1 MSRTFDELSD
11 FIRNQM
17 RMSHIYQ
24 PVMLMEL
31 LKGGG
36 SASTR
41 DIAKAL
47 LVEDISQIEYY
58 ERITKNMVG
67 RVLTRNRGITEKQG
81 DSYHLK
87 GFDDLSVTEVE
98 ELFGLCADE
107 HKSFVERRGDRIW
120 SHRKKSSGYISGTLR
135 YEILKRQSTDVSCAA
150 SLLRIRH
157 LRLTTS
163 CHGTKEDQTTR
174 PISKPYAT
182 HATP

>member
-1 MSRTFDELSD
+1 MSHTFDELSD
-11 FIRNQM
+11 YIRNQM
-17 RMSHIYQ
+17 RMSHVYQ

-31 LKGGG
+31 LKRGGL
-36 SASTR
+36 ASTR

-58 ERITKNMVG
+58 ERITKNMPG
-67 RVLTRNRGITEKQG
+67 RVLTTNRGITEKQG

-120 SHRKKSSGYISGTLR
+120 SHRKKPS
-135 YEILKRQSTDVSCAA
+135 
-150 SLLRIRH
+150 
-157 LRLTTS
+157 
-163 CHGTKEDQTTR
+163 
-174 PISKPYAT
+174 
-182 HATP
+182 